1 MSKIGKDL
9 YCYKRN
15 LRKIRD
21 YRDQIEVL
29 ETIAAKM
36 TRNFEPKEG
45 SGSLPDGSRL
55 EECVCKIIE
64 IEKKIRITEG
74 HVKSADAFLDSLKPY
89 QRHIVKLCIVDH
101 IPYENVAKMNKT
113 TAQNIRKIIDNAL

>member
-1 MSKIGKDL
+1 MSIKTDL

-21 YRDQIEVL
+21 YQDQIEVL
-29 ETIAAKM
+29 ATRAAKM
-36 TRNFEPKEG
+36 TRSFEPKEG
-45 SGSLPDGSRL
+45 QTSSPDGSRL

-64 IEKKIRITEG
+64 IEGKIKIVQRRIER
-74 HVKSADAFLDSLKPY
+74 ADNFLDTLKPY
-89 QRHIVKLCIVDH
+89 QRYIVKLCIVDH

-113 TAQNIRKIIDNAL
+113 TAQNIQKIINNAL